1 MRLVK
6 RKLFKKIFFKS
17 TILVFGSIALVK
29 PVFSNPVE
37 FTCTVSD
44 SYGLKYR
51 KTVNNKKGKKVYP
64 IKSAKNVSENYEKFK
79 VVIDIN
85 KGKGTINRSDLGN
98 INGSE
103 ARIFSR
109 IITTEDKGPRFEP
122 IILISSR
129 KDFDK
134 TTTFSDITVTTRTA
148 NVDKRYLIFDKGISN
163 SSRFTL
169 LDTFEN
175 NISVIRA
182 NQDKKEFNNE
192 KNLSQEAYYG
202 YCKQPK
208 N

>member
-1 MRLVK
+1 
-6 RKLFKKIFFKS
+6 
-17 TILVFGSIALVK
+17 FGSITLVK

-37 FTCTVSD
+37 FTCTVMD
-44 SYGLKYR
+44 SYGVKYR
-51 KTVNNKKGKKVYP
+51 KTINKKGKKVYP

-169 LDTFEN
+169 LDTFEKG
-175 NISVIRA
+175 ISVIRA

>member
-6 RKLFKKIFFKS
+6 SKLFKKNLFFKS
-17 TILVFGSIALVK
+17 TILIFSSIALVN

-37 FTCTVSD
+37 FTCNVVD
-44 SYGLKYR
+44 SYGVKYR
-51 KTVNNKKGKKVYP
+51 KTINKKGKKVYP

-85 KGKGTINRSDLGN
+85 KGEGT

-109 IITTEDKGPRFEP
+109 IITSEDKGPTFEP
-122 IILISSR
+122 IILISSK

-134 TTTFSDITVTTRTA
+134 TTTFSDITVTRNTINA
-148 NVDKRYLIFDKGISN
+148 DKRYLILDKGNSN

-169 LDTFEN
+169 IDTFEN
-175 NISVIRA
+175 YISVVRA
-182 NQDKKEFNNE
+182 NQDKKEFNSE

>member
-1 MRLVK
+1 MSLSK
-6 RKLFKKIFFKS
+6 SKLFKKKLFLKS
-17 TILVFGSIALVK
+17 AILIFGSISLVK
-29 PVFSNPVE
+29 PVFPVPVE
-37 FTCTVSD
+37 FTCTVND
-44 SYGLKYR
+44 SYGVKYR
-51 KTVNNKKGKKVYP
+51 KTINKKGKKVYP

-85 KGKGTINRSDLGN
+85 KGEGTINRSDAGN

-109 IITTEDKGPRFEP
+109 IITSVDKGPRFEP

-134 TTTFSDITVTTRTA
+134 TTTFSDVTVTTRTA
-148 NVDKRYLIFDKGISN
+148 NVDKRYLILEKGISN

-169 LDTFEN
+169 IDTVRN
-175 NISVIRA
+175 DVSVIRA

>member
-6 RKLFKKIFFKS
+6 RKLFKKLFFKS
-17 TILVFGSIALVK
+17 TILVFGSITLVK

-37 FTCTVSD
+37 FTCTVMD
-44 SYGLKYR
+44 SYGVKYR
-51 KTVNNKKGKKVYP
+51 KTINKKGKKVYP

-169 LDTFEN
+169 LDTFEKG
-175 NISVIRA
+175 ISVIRA

-192 KNLSQEAYYG
+192 KNLSQEAYSG

>member
-6 RKLFKKIFFKS
+6 LKLIKKLFFKS

-29 PVFSNPVE
+29 PVLSNPVE
-37 FTCTVSD
+37 FTCRVND
-44 SYGLKYR
+44 SYGVKYR
-51 KTVNNKKGKKVYP
+51 KTLNKKGKKVYP

-85 KGKGTINRSDLGN
+85 KGEGTINRSDAGN
-98 INGSE
+98 INESE
-103 ARIFSR
+103 ARIFTR
-109 IITTEDKGPRFEP
+109 IITSEDKGPRFEP

-134 TTTFSDITVTTRTA
+134 TTSFSDITVTTRSA

-169 LDTFEN
+169 IDTFEN

>member
-6 RKLFKKIFFKS
+6 RKLFKKLLFKS
-17 TILVFGSIALVK
+17 TILFFGSITLVK
-29 PVFSNPVE
+29 PVFSSPVE
-37 FTCTVSD
+37 FTCTVMD
-44 SYGLKYR
+44 SYGVKYR
-51 KTVNNKKGKKVYP
+51 KTINKKGKKVYP

-85 KGKGTINRSDLGN
+85 KGEGTINRSDAGN
-98 INGSE
+98 INESE
-103 ARIFSR
+103 ARIFTR
-109 IITTEDKGPRFEP
+109 IITSEDKGPRFEP

-134 TTTFSDITVTTRTA
+134 TTSFSDITVTTRSA

-169 LDTFEN
+169 IDTFEN

>member
-6 RKLFKKIFFKS
+6 RKLFKKLFFKS
-17 TILVFGSIALVK
+17 TILVFGSITLVK

-37 FTCTVSD
+37 FTCTVMD
-44 SYGLKYR
+44 SYGVKYR
-51 KTVNNKKGKKVYP
+51 KTINKKGKKVYP

-169 LDTFEN
+169 LDTFEKG
-175 NISVIRA
+175 ISVIRA

>member
-6 RKLFKKIFFKS
+6 RKLFKKLFFKS
-17 TILVFGSIALVK
+17 TILVFGSITLVK

-37 FTCTVSD
+37 FTCTVMD
-44 SYGLKYR
+44 SYGVKYR
-51 KTVNNKKGKKVYP
+51 KTINKKGKKVYP

-169 LDTFEN
+169 IDTFEN
-175 NISVIRA
+175 NISVIRS

>member
-6 RKLFKKIFFKS
+6 RKLFKKLFFKS
-17 TILVFGSIALVK
+17 TILVFGSITLVK

-37 FTCTVSD
+37 FTCTVMD
-44 SYGLKYR
+44 SYGVKYR
-51 KTVNNKKGKKVYP
+51 KTINKKGKKVYP

-85 KGKGTINRSDLGN
+85 KGEGTINRSDAGN

-103 ARIFSR
+103 ARILSR
-109 IITTEDKGPRFEP
+109 IISSEDKGPRFEP

-134 TTTFSDITVTTRTA
+134 TTSFSDITVTTRSA

-169 LDTFEN
+169 IDTFEN

-182 NQDKKEFNNE
+182 NQDKKKFDNE